1 MHFKEILQK
10 VLETSKTLD
19 VLKPETTNQ
28 NQKKKNCIELED
40 HIWTK
45 ISENQK
51 DFRHSVS

>member
-28 NQKKKNCIELED
+28 NQKKKIALN
-40 HIWTK
+40 
-45 ISENQK
+45 
-51 DFRHSVS
+51 